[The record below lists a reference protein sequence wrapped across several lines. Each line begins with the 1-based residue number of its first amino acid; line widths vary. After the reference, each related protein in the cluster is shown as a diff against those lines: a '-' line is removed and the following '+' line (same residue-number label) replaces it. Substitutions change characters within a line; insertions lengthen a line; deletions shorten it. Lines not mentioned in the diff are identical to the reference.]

1 MPRQSPSLDR
11 ATPEL
16 IARTAL
22 SIVDRDGPQ
31 ALSFRSVADRLN
43 ISHATVQRR
52 CTDIAGLLD
61 LCTDHLAAEIPEVA
75 PETDWAEATEI
86 RFRALYELLVA
97 HPGLVALRGAR
108 PWLGPQLLARLT
120 EPAVAAN
127 LARGMAPAEAMATYR
142 RMYLLTLGCA
152 SFVDHRAPRDHAAR
166 TRAALAALDPEAF
179 PALTGHVREILPV
192 LTDHEV
198 FHSALRQLVAAA
210 GPAAAR

>member
-16 IARTAL
+16 IAETAL

-31 ALSFRSVADRLN
+31 ALSFRTLADRLG

-52 CTDIAGLLD
+52 CTDLAGLLD
-61 LCTDHLAAEIPEVA
+61 LCTDHLAAGIPSVA
-75 PETDWAEATEI
+75 PGTEWARASEI

-120 EPAVAAN
+120 EPELAAH
-127 LARGMAPAEAMATYR
+127 LARGLSAAQAMATYR

-152 SFVDHRAPRDHAAR
+152 TFVDHRAPQENAAR
-166 TRAALAALDPEAF
+166 TRAALAALDPAEF
-179 PALTGHVREILPV
+179 PALTGHVGEILPV

-198 FHSALRQLVAAA
+198 FRTALHQLIEAAS
-210 GPAAAR
+210 